1 MIHVKTLAPDD
12 DPQVAQVNE
21 EMKEMF
27 GGMVPHVFTA
37 MNLRVDLLQS
47 LLKYVKQLMIED
59 PQGSDLVDE
68 KAKALLRLAAK
79 MTNESYKIIPED
91 IEALRRM
98 GFSDEVILE
107 R

>member
-59 PQGSDLVDE
+59 HGLDRFTKEL
-68 KAKALLRLAAK
+68 LAAYVSK
-79 MTNESYKIIPED
+79 M
-91 IEALRRM
+91 R
-98 GFSDEVILE
+98 
-107 R
+107 